1 MVKLGKLTD
10 YGLVLMT
17 CIARSEASLPQ
28 RTARD
33 LAVESRL
40 PLSTVSKLLKE
51 LLQSGLLISH
61 RGTKGGYML
70 AREPHQISVIEIIAA
85 IEGPMALTEC
95 STDVSGLCNLELS
108 CPIKSNQRIIN
119 QAVRGVL
126 EKITLS
132 DLVQPLQL
140 TTIKDAR
147 GRLVP
152 HDRIRENPMSS
163 NTDTIRELAQ
173 QEYKWGFVTDIN
185 EDRAPKGLNEDII
198 RFISAKKNEPE
209 FMLQWRLKAYRHWV
223 TLEAIR
229 RRAEVGE
236 HQVPADR
243 LPGHRLLLRAQAE
256 AEPEEPRRTRSGN
269 SPHLREARHS
279 ARGTENARGRRRGRR
294 VRQRFGGHHLQGEA
308 WPKRA

>member
-17 CIARSEASLPQ
+17 CIARGDRLPL

-51 LLQSGLLISH
+51 LLQSGLLASH
-61 RGTKGGYML
+61 RGVKGGYVL
-70 AREPHQISVIEIIAA
+70 ARDPHEITLIEIIAA

-95 STDVSGLCNLELS
+95 STETTGLCNIES
-108 CPIKSNQRIIN
+108 FCPIKSNQRIIN

-147 GRLVP
+147 GNLVP
-152 HDRIRENPMSS
+152 TIASGRI
-163 NTDTIRELAQ
+163 Q
-173 QEYKWGFVTDIN
+173 
-185 EDRAPKGLNEDII
+185 
-198 RFISAKKNEPE
+198 
-209 FMLQWRLKAYRHWV
+209 
-223 TLEAIR
+223 
-229 RRAEVGE
+229 
-236 HQVPADR
+236 
-243 LPGHRLLLRAQAE
+243 
-256 AEPEEPRRTRSGN
+256 
-269 SPHLREARHS
+269 
-279 ARGTENARGRRRGRR
+279 
-294 VRQRFGGHHLQGEA
+294 
-308 WPKRA
+308 